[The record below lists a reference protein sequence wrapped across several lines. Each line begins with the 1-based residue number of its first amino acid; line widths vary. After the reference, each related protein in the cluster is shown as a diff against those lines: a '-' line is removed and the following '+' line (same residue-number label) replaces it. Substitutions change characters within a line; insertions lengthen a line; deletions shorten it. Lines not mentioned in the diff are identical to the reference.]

1 MRSPCSTIPH
11 FSPSKIKWP
20 AEFLEATRTSHSDP
34 TRLEDFRRM
43 DHPLEWERASGSLPG
58 TATWRAARWLMD
70 LVDEK
75 RASLYRGRCPTNG
88 SWFSNSLSGRLAFTC
103 DDDLS
108 FSSINGVCLCIPQSR
123 DVFLSVL
130 FRGVAPRI
138 RLGWAIVILDS
149 RGRRIRIL
157 QILLY
162 PGASLKGDCLECDYN
177 HLCREY
183 YVYIEENTDLII
195 RVINVDIC
203 FSTSKIDIYFRKY
216 YKWRK
221 IRIYVN
227 FLFQLFKRCVYN
239 YEIINKSFRYHKNL
253 RGILCPTFFF
263 HIFGIE
269 LIHAAENRYRY
280 RGNERE
286 PAPS

>member
-1 MRSPCSTIPH
+1 MSGRCEERAIFVTTNRDYASPCSMIPH
-11 FSPSKIKWP
+11 FTQQDQMAGRIFRGDANVSFWSDAAGGLP
-20 AEFLEATRTSHSDP
+20 ANGPPA
-34 TRLEDFRRM
+34 RM
-43 DHPLEWERASGSLPG
+43 GTGIGSLPG

-75 RASLYRGRCPTNG
+75 RASLYRGRCPTNS

-195 RVINVDIC
+195 RMINVDIC

-216 YKWRK
+216 YKWK
-221 IRIYVN
+221 NIRIYVN
-227 FLFQLFKRCVYN
+227 FLFQLFKRCV
-239 YEIINKSFRYHKNL
+239 
-253 RGILCPTFFF
+253 
-263 HIFGIE
+263 
-269 LIHAAENRYRY
+269 
-280 RGNERE
+280 
-286 PAPS
+286 